1 MPSEREQAISERAYA
16 IWEQEGHPEGKDI
29 DHWRQ
34 AEFEHRYFHTL
45 GIVVSEKPRLEAALT
60 RAYRLRDFEIEH
72 YWKRGTY
79 FWTLQGAI
87 FIALGVLWRERIEV
101 NVVMVALS
109 GLGVLT
115 AVANALAALG
125 SKFWQEN
132 WESHIDMLEDEVDG
146 RLHKTVWLRNGMLR
160 FSVSGINQLL
170 SVCFIVFWIIVTLY
184 IVSGL
189 IDRPTSGIYVL
200 IVGVI
205 IAVGVGLLFRRTTS
219 LDATLPDRDGRHGPQ
234 KIKAVFALFGRRV
247 CAAKKPQDF
256 VRRYAPDEFS

>member
-87 FIALGVLWRERIEV
+87 FIALGVLWRE
-101 NVVMVALS
+101 
-109 GLGVLT
+109 
-115 AVANALAALG
+115 
-125 SKFWQEN
+125 
-132 WESHIDMLEDEVDG
+132 SHIDMLEDEVDG

-205 IAVGVGLLFRRTTS
+205 IAVGVGLLFRRTTA